1 MTILADRESKASGT
15 TQERLPPP
23 ELPAVDAAQDFYIY
37 GSKAHRAIQVKW
49 QPKPPL
55 RWVDPWDRLVES
67 VALELI
73 RVQQLPSGWDGRRAI
88 PIAVEAIRG
97 TVEILGRILDVDSEP
112 PQIFPL
118 PTGGIQLE
126 WLAAGDEIEIEIDA
140 SGVAHVLAESAGGD
154 TIAEGELD
162 PREQPDGLIVVVR
175 QFLKHLSTA
184 VSDERRRP

>member
-1 MTILADRESKASGT
+1 MTILADRGSKASGT

-23 ELPAVDAAQDFYIY
+23 ELSTVDAAQDFYIY
-37 GSKAHRAIQVKW
+37 GSKAHTVIEVKW

-67 VALELI
+67 VAFELT
-73 RVQQLPSGWDGRRAI
+73 RVQELSPGWDGRRARS
-88 PIAVEAIRG
+88 IAPAAIRG
-97 TVEILGRILDVDSEP
+97 TAEILGRILDVDSEP
-112 PQIFPL
+112 PQVFPL

-126 WLAAGDEIEIEIDA
+126 WMAAGDEIEIEIDA
-140 SGVAHVLAESAGGD
+140 SGVAHVLAQSASGD

-162 PREQPDGLIVVVR
+162 LRQADGLIVVVKR
-175 QFLKHLSTA
+175 FLKDLSAA